1 MIFKAKRKR
10 ENEKENE
17 NGRLEEREDFKE
29 KKLLQNSW
37 NLSFLLQIFKM
48 KDRLMK
54 RKIKMRT

>member
-29 KKLLQNSW
+29 KKITSKFVE
-37 NLSFLLQIFKM
+37 SFIFVA
-48 KDRLMK
+48 D
-54 RKIKMRT
+54 I

>member
-1 MIFKAKRKR
+1 MIFKAKEKR
-10 ENEKENE
+10 ENEKENVNE
-17 NGRLEEREDFKE
+17 RLEEREDFKE

-54 RKIKMRT
+54 